1 VLILGFIAAVAGGL
15 CAFAQ
20 DGAPVPASPEDTV
33 SAHFAAIQAEEYTQ
47 ADAYFTE
54 AFRSAFKGD
63 LAAMDNYYL
72 TRRVQLSSGY
82 SIGEVL
88 PLADED
94 KETARVT
101 VEFHDPDPDAVISIA
116 ERMYYY
122 LIREKVEDSA
132 PLRGSD
138 GRAWRIDIFDALSF
152 DSLADARRRPYLYTR
167 EVWPEDASRDLRSRQ
182 GLFRIQQALSG
193 YYREHGEYPFRL
205 RGGDNRR
212 DELISGGY
220 LRERY
225 PGNGYNG
232 SPIKFEEFGKKS
244 SGDISYYSVDA
255 DGDGLREGY
264 WLLLHG
270 KTADEFYFQGKDTV
284 YILGTAP
291 ATMQL
296 QMAEAFSVFWLARA
310 GEHLELNHDV
320 PILAAMVETESWIE
334 PLVSPHEAELEAAG
348 LTLPVA
354 PESVEQLDPMDITPA
369 SVDSAGEDVD
379 SVVMA
384 PVDEA
389 DIPTVAEMLA
399 VARTRVDTQSLLRT
413 VDEVH
418 SALDAGIAE
427 VEQPAEDT
435 VEVPVP
441 EEAPPS
447 EDATPPVEPAEQ
459 LTVYG
464 YGW

>member
-1 VLILGFIAAVAGGL
+1 
-15 CAFAQ
+15 
-20 DGAPVPASPEDTV
+20 
-33 SAHFAAIQAEEYTQ
+33 
-47 ADAYFTE
+47 
-54 AFRSAFKGD
+54 
-63 LAAMDNYYL
+63 MDNYYL

-82 SIGEVL
+82 SIGETSL
-88 PLADED
+88 LADED

-122 LIREKVEDSA
+122 LIREKVEDGA
-132 PLRGSD
+132 PLRDGD

-152 DSLADARRRPYLYTR
+152 GSLADARRRPYLYTR
-167 EVWPEDASRDLRSRQ
+167 EAWPEDASRDLRSRQ

-212 DELISGGY
+212 DELIRGGY
-220 LRERY
+220 LREHY
-225 PGNGYNG
+225 PDNGYNG

-244 SGDISYYSVDA
+244 SGDIAYYSVDA

-270 KTADEFYFQGKDTV
+270 KAEGEFYFQGKDTV

-310 GEHLELNHDV
+310 GEHLELNQAA

-334 PLVSPHEAELEAAG
+334 PVVSPHEAELEAAG

-354 PESVEQLDPMDITPA
+354 PESVEQLDPIDITPA
-369 SVDSAGEDVD
+369 TEGSAGEASVD
-379 SVVMA
+379 DRG
-384 PVDEA
+384 DEPIPAADA
-389 DIPTVAEMLA
+389 DIPTVAELLA
-399 VARTRVDTQSLLRT
+399 VARARVDTQSLLRT

-418 SALDAGIAE
+418 SALDADALA

-435 VEVPVP
+435 VEAPVP

-459 LTVYG
+459 LTVYR

>member
-1 VLILGFIAAVAGGL
+1 MVGGL
-15 CAFAQ
+15 CAYAQ
-20 DGAPVPASPEDTV
+20 DGAAVPATPEDTV
-33 SAHFAAIQAEEYTQ
+33 SAHFAAIQAEEYTG
-47 ADAYFTE
+47 ADAYFTD

-63 LAAMDNYYL
+63 LATMDTYYL

-82 SIGEVL
+82 SIGETSL
-88 PLADED
+88 LTDED

-122 LIREKVEDSA
+122 LIREKVEDGA
-132 PLRGSD
+132 PLRDEG

-167 EVWPEDASRDLRSRQ
+167 EAWPEDASRDLRSRQ

-212 DELISGGY
+212 DELIRGGH
-220 LRERY
+220 LREHY
-225 PGNGYNG
+225 PDNGYNG

-244 SGDISYYSVDA
+244 SGDIAYYSVDA

-270 KTADEFYFQGKDTV
+270 KAEDEFYFQGKDTV

-296 QMAEAFSVFWLARA
+296 QMAEAFTVFWLARA
-310 GEHLELNHDV
+310 SEHLELNQDV

-348 LTLPVA
+348 LALPVA
-354 PESVEQLDPMDITPA
+354 PESVEQLDPMDITPSSA
-369 SVDSAGEDVD
+369 DSAGEDVD

-389 DIPTVAEMLA
+389 DIPTVAELLA

-413 VDEVH
+413 VDEVQELMEAG
-418 SALDAGIAE
+418 ALETEQLADEAVEAQPPADA
-427 VEQPAEDT
+427 P
-435 VEVPVP
+435 
-441 EEAPPS
+441 
-447 EDATPPVEPAEQ
+447 PPVEPAEQ
-459 LTVYG
+459 LTVYH